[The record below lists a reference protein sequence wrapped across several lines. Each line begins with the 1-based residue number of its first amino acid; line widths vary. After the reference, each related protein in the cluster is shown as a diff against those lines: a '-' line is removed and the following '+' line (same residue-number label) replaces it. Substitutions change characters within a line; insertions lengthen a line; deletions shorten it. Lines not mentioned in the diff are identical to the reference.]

1 MDVEKDLLKVLP
13 ASAKKKRK
21 EDEQAYLKRLA
32 IEATRLEAD
41 DWEAL
46 DTSSQEWVDAAV
58 LALNKKKPLPGF
70 SEAASDDEEEEDDE
84 QEEDSDEEEEDDE
97 QEEDSDEEEE
107 DDEQEEEE
115 EDDEQEEED
124 DEQEEEDDEDEDDE
138 SEEDEDD
145 EDEDEEEEEPKPRK
159 VVSKKKV
166 VNKSKT
172 KTKGDAKVATK
183 SKTTTSKA
191 KSKKPVKAAPK
202 SKPVAKK
209 SSGPSRME
217 IVYMVM
223 VKDPEQSFDEVSK
236 ACAKE
241 GQKDIT
247 KSLYAT
253 VSYAVRSTLK
263 ALKAVKKK

>member
-70 SEAASDDEEEEDDE
+70 SEAASD
-84 QEEDSDEEEEDDE
+84 DEEEEDDE